1 MKKLLFL
8 LVIPF
13 LSFGQDL
20 CEGVTIE
27 INSVT
32 DSTLNIVISTVN
44 SPDFWCSYCGLVL
57 RDNNDN
63 IVAIENPYDGG
74 SFYGLAGGY
83 SELRGL
89 EIIDS
94 IDLPFEGVLHAMNG
108 LMPNVMV
115 DENFNVNPLNP
126 IDMVDGDIPFTMC
139 SWEFNLIGGCTDESV
154 CNYDELANQDDG
166 SCQYPGDVCEE
177 VECVMTGSGAPTI
190 EMITLSVL
198 DNDCNCVQ
206 LLGCMDPE
214 ACNYIPTATSEFPF
228 CILEPCL
235 YAGGSGAVFMMLD
248 DNGELIPTTNC
259 EEISEECE
267 CCYTDPGDTDGDGIL
282 NLQLNNDGSFS
293 FLDADIDGDGIPNE
307 DDLDIDGDGIPNEDD
322 DEMFTGSL
330 YICGCL
336 DEDACN
342 YNPNALLS
350 NNSCLYND
358 GCTNI
363 QEIFESKLL
372 LLSIDLLGR
381 KTNNNKGFQLH
392 VYDDGSV
399 EKKYIIK

>member
-1 MKKLLFL
+1 MKKLLL
-8 LVIPF
+8 LLIIPF

-20 CEGVTIE
+20 CEGVTVE
-27 INSVT
+27 INSAT

-83 SELRGL
+83 SELRSL
-89 EIIDS
+89 EIINS

-139 SWEFNLIGGCTDESV
+139 SWEFNLIEGCTDESA

-177 VECVMTGSGAPTI
+177 VPCVMTGTGSPVI

-198 DNDCNCVQ
+198 DDDCNCVQ

-228 CILEPCL
+228 CSLMEPCL
-235 YAGGSGAVFMMLD
+235 YPGNSGAVFLILD

-267 CCYTDPGDTDGDGIL
+267 CCYLGNID
-282 NLQLNNDGSFS
+282 NDGNPVQ
-293 FLDADIDGDGIPNE
+293 D
-307 DDLDIDGDGIPNEDD
+307 
-322 DEMFTGSL
+322 
-330 YICGCL
+330 YICGCV
-336 DEDACN
+336 DEDALN
-342 YNPNALLS
+342 YDSTAILS
-350 NNSCLYND
+350 NNSCIY
-358 GCTNI
+358 
-363 QEIFESKLL
+363 ESV
-372 LLSIDLLGR
+372 SISEKIKKKNLITTIDILGR
-381 KTNNNKGFQLH
+381 EANTNKGFQLH
-392 VYDDGSV
+392 IYDDGTV
-399 EKKYIIK
+399 EKKYLIK

>member
-1 MKKLLFL
+1 KLLL
-8 LVIPF
+8 LLIIPF

-20 CEGVTIE
+20 CEGVTVE

-89 EIIDS
+89 EIINS

-126 IDMVDGDIPFTMC
+126 IDMVDGDIPFTLC
-139 SWEFNLIGGCTDESV
+139 SWEFNLIEGCTDESA
-154 CNYDELANQDDG
+154 CNYDELATQDDG
-166 SCQYPGDVCEE
+166 SCQYPGNVCMQSIL
-177 VECVMTGSGAPTI
+177 CLPSLSI
-190 EMITLSVL
+190 ELVDIGFF
-198 DNDCNCVQ
+198 DNECNCVQ
-206 LLGCMDPE
+206 TVGCMDPE
-214 ACNYIPTATSEFPF
+214 ACNYIATATSEAEVVVCLTS
-228 CILEPCL
+228 CIYPGEQP
-235 YAGGSGAVFMMLD
+235 D
-248 DNGELIPTTNC
+248 TDPDNLSPVAIGWC
-259 EEISEECE
+259 YEISIECE

-282 NLQLNNDGSFS
+282 NFQFNDDGSTLS
-293 FLDADIDGDGIPNE
+293 ILDTDIDGDGILNE
-307 DDLDIDGDGIPNEDD
+307 VDSDIDGDGILNEVD

-330 YICGCL
+330 YICGCI

-363 QEIFESKLL
+363 LEIFDSKNL

-381 KTNNNKGFQLH
+381 KTTNKGFQLH
-392 VYDDGSV
+392 IYDDGSV
-399 EKKYIIK
+399 EKKYLIK